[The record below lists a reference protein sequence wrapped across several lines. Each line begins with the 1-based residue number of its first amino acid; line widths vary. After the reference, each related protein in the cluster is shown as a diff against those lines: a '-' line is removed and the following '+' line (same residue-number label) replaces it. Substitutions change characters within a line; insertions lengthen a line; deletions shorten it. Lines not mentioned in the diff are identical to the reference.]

1 MTTIVKTEAG
11 FQINSNVPI
20 WVLISN
26 KVNWF
31 YYFEYFNGTVD
42 IGCEDVPIVLE
53 SKIDVEQY
61 IKENN
66 LKEMEEQNGEL
77 SID

>member
-20 WVLISN
+20 WVLVCN

-31 YYFEYFNGTVD
+31 YYFEHFNGTVD
-42 IGCEDVPIVLE
+42 IGCEDVPIVLND
-53 SKIDVEQY
+53 KDGVEQY

-66 LKEMEEQNGEL
+66 LKEMEEHNGEL
-77 SID
+77 SIN